1 MHSALVLSCAG
12 IMGWWRRRLA
22 GGLTSRWTSK
32 NRQRDAGATKPSTPQ
47 QSVGPPIHLLE
58 LSEEMQIKAHL
69 AQQGSNEDEGR
80 RSALWRIQELR
91 QRRHRKENEIA
102 VEPERIQPDLQA
114 HRPARRASEDSGTD
128 WRRPWRWK
136 MRQSCGRKGSSRRLP
151 SSSRGFT

>member
-1 MHSALVLSCAG
+1 
-12 IMGWWRRRLA
+12 
-22 GGLTSRWTSK
+22 
-32 NRQRDAGATKPSTPQ
+32 
-47 QSVGPPIHLLE
+47 
-58 LSEEMQIKAHL
+58 MQIKVHL
-69 AQQGSNEDEGR
+69 AQQGSSEDEGR

-91 QRRHRKENEIA
+91 QRRRRKENEIA

-151 SSSRGFT
+151 SSSLAFLEPGLRELPVRGNRSGAEAAIDVFHHCGKNLGVKDGLARKQYRMLRVRVLSR